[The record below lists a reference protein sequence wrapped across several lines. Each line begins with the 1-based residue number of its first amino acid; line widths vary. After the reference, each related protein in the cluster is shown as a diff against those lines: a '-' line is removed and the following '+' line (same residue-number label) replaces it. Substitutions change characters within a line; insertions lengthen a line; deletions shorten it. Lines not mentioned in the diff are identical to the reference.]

1 MKQKKVATV
10 MKPSKQVTEA
20 PITEEERVR
29 WTRRLKWEWAE
40 ASIWTDAMLTALD
53 NGVKGGKWFSLIDKV
68 HRPSVLM
75 NAWKKVKANKGTAG
89 VDRTSIKMFEANQDK
104 YLAELEYELRTGTYQ
119 PKAVR
124 RVYIP
129 KDKGKFRP
137 LGIPTVK
144 DRIAQQAVKA
154 TIEPIFENEFLD
166 TSYGFRP
173 KRGAKEAIAEV
184 SKLIEEGCIWVVDA
198 DLQAYFDTI
207 PHDKLLNKISIH
219 ISDGRIIQLIEKW
232 LEQPI
237 MEECRNWIPTE
248 GTPQGG
254 VISPLLANIYLHD
267 LDKTLEAAKYK
278 MIRYADDFVI
288 LTKKKEEAEEAL
300 KVVQEWTIAH
310 GLTLHPEKT
319 KLGNCMV
326 EGEGFDFLGYR
337 FEGGTRWVRR
347 KSIQRFRDRIKE
359 KTSRICGQAIEY
371 VIKEINPVLR
381 GWYNYFKE
389 VTKYTLGTFDSFVR
403 RRLRA
408 IVARQNKKRS
418 FGAGWNNVRIP
429 NKYFAD
435 RGLFNME
442 ENQKLYIAG
451 QSR

>member
-184 SKLIEEGCIWVVDA
+184 SKLIEEGYIWVVDA

>member
-1 MKQKKVATV
+1 MGT
-10 MKPSKQVTEA
+10 SKQVTDA
-20 PITEEERVR
+20 YGITEEDRAR
-29 WTRRLKWEWAE
+29 WARRLRWEWAE
-40 ASIWTDAMLTALD
+40 AAIWTDIMLTALE
-53 NGVKGGKWFSLIDKV
+53 NGVKGGKWFSLIDKIYK
-68 HRPSVLM
+68 PAVLM
-75 NAWKKVKANKGTAG
+75 NACNKVKANKGAAG
-89 VDRTSIKMFEANQDK
+89 VDKMSIKRFEANQGK
-104 YLAELEYELRTGTYQ
+104 YLAELEHELRTGTYQ

-129 KDKGKFRP
+129 KEKGKLRP

-144 DRIAQQAVKA
+144 DRVAQQVVKA
-154 TIEPIFENEFLD
+154 AIEPIFENEFLD

-173 KRGAKEAIAEV
+173 NRGAKGAIAAV
-184 SKLIEEGCIWVVDA
+184 SKLIEEGYIWVVDA

-207 PHDKLLNKISIH
+207 PHDKLLEKIGQH
-219 ISDGRIIQLIEKW
+219 ISDGRIMQLIQKW

-237 MEECRNWIPTE
+237 MEECRNWIPIE

-267 LDKTLEAAKYK
+267 LDKTLEAGKYK

-288 LTKKKEEAEEAL
+288 LTKTKEEAEEAL
-300 KVVQEWTIAH
+300 KVVKEWTDAH

-326 EGEGFDFLGYR
+326 IGEGFDFLGYR
-337 FEGGTRWVRR
+337 FEAGSRWIRD

-359 KTSRICGQAIEY
+359 KTTRCCGHSIEY
-371 VIKEINPVLR
+371 LIRTLNPILR
-381 GWYNYFKE
+381 GWSNYFKD

-408 IVARQNKKRS
+408 IIAKRNKKKS
-418 FGAGWNNVRIP
+418 FGAGFNNIRIP

-435 RGLFNME
+435 NGLFNME
-442 ENQKLYIAG
+442 DSQRQYLAC
-451 QSR
+451 

>member
-1 MKQKKVATV
+1 MGT
-10 MKPSKQVTEA
+10 SKQVTDA
-20 PITEEERVR
+20 YGITEEDRTR
-29 WTRRLKWEWAE
+29 WTRRLRWEWAE
-40 ASIWTDAMLTALD
+40 AAIWTDVMLTALE
-53 NGVKGGKWFSLIDKV
+53 NGVKGGKWFSLIDKTYK
-68 HRPSVLM
+68 PAVLM
-75 NAWKKVKANKGTAG
+75 NACNKVKANKGAAG
-89 VDRTSIKMFEANQDK
+89 VDKMSIKRFAANQGK
-104 YLAELEYELRTGTYQ
+104 YLAELEHELRMGTYQ
-119 PKAVR
+119 PEAVK

-129 KDKGKFRP
+129 KEKGKLRP
-137 LGIPTVK
+137 LGIPIVK

-154 TIEPIFENEFLD
+154 AIEPIFENEFLD

-173 KRGAKEAIAEV
+173 NRGAKGAIAEV
-184 SKLIEEGCIWVVDA
+184 SKLIDEGYTWVVDA

-207 PHDKLLNKISIH
+207 PHDKLLDKVGQH
-219 ISDGRIIQLIEKW
+219 ISDGRIIQLIQKW

-237 MEECRNWIPTE
+237 MEECRNWVPIE

-288 LTKKKEEAEEAL
+288 LTKNKEEAEEAL
-300 KVVQEWTIAH
+300 KLVKEWTQVH

-326 EGEGFDFLGYR
+326 VGEGFDFLGYR
-337 FEGGTRWVRR
+337 FEAGTRWIRN

-359 KTSRICGQAIEY
+359 KTSRCCGHAIEY
-371 VIKEINPVLR
+371 VIKTLNPILR
-381 GWYNYFKE
+381 GWSNYFKD

-408 IVARQNKKRS
+408 IIARQNKKRS
-418 FGAGWNNVRIP
+418 FGAGLNNIRIP

-435 RGLFNME
+435 KGLFNME
-442 ENQKLYIAG
+442 DSQRQYLAG
-451 QSR
+451 